1 MRESQSAYSGTPFA
15 NFQPVSADTVKK
27 VVLSTSSKS
36 CENDPIPT
44 HIVKDC
50 INELLPAITC
60 IVNQSLNE
68 GHFPDTWKEALVRPK
83 LKKTNLD
90 LVKKNYRL
98 VSNLVFIS
106 KVTERIVAQQIS
118 QHLCDCQLLPELQS
132 AYRTGHSTETAL
144 LRVCNDILMNMN
156 KQHVT
161 LLVCLDL
168 SSAFDTV
175 DHDVLLKRL
184 ENNFGIGG
192 TALTWFQSY
201 LKDRS
206 QRIVIQGA
214 KSASF
219 NLKYGVPQGSCLGS
233 LLFSLYA
240 SELLTIVSHHLPTP
254 HCYADDTQLYLA
266 FKPDALTKQDPA
278 VAAMEACLRD
288 IRQWMIRDKLM
299 INDEKTEFMMIGTR
313 AQLAKVHLSTLTVGE
328 AEIVPNEGNI
338 GNIGVLFDN
347 TLSIRP
353 NVNMICKTGYYY
365 LRNIKRIR
373 KYLSKD
379 SAEKLIHA
387 FVTSRLDNCNS
398 LLYGLPACTIAIK
411 LQRLQ
416 NAAAR
421 TIMQVPK
428 FCHISPIVSSKHWL
442 PVKYRIDF
450 KIILTTFKAIHG
462 LGPKYLSELL
472 HFKHNS
478 NYSLRSNNM
487 FLLSPPKYKT
497 LSTLGDRVFA
507 AAAPRL
513 WNTLPETIRNTHDLI
528 TFKRLVKTFFFKQ
541 AYCK

>member
-1 MRESQSAYSGTPFA
+1 
-15 NFQPVSADTVKK
+15 
-27 VVLSTSSKS
+27 
-36 CENDPIPT
+36 
-44 HIVKDC
+44 
-50 INELLPAITC
+50 
-60 IVNQSLNE
+60 
-68 GHFPDTWKEALVRPK
+68 
-83 LKKTNLD
+83 
-90 LVKKNYRL
+90 
-98 VSNLVFIS
+98 
-106 KVTERIVAQQIS
+106 
-118 QHLCDCQLLPELQS
+118 
-132 AYRTGHSTETAL
+132 
-144 LRVCNDILMNMN
+144 MN

-161 LLVCLDL
+161 LLVCLNL

-184 ENNFGIGG
+184 ENNFGICG

-214 KSASF
+214 KSARF
-219 NLKYGVPQGSCLGS
+219 NLKYGVPQGSCLGP
-233 LLFSLYA
+233 LLFSWYA
-240 SELLTIVSHHLPTP
+240 SELLTIVIRHLPTP

-266 FKPDALTKQDPA
+266 FKPDALTNQDPA
-278 VAAMEACLRD
+278 IAAMESCLRDIRYMDDTQLVPLINQDAAIAAMEACLRD

-299 INDEKTEFMMIGTR
+299 INDEKTEFMLIGTR
-313 AQLAKVHLSTLTVGE
+313 AQLANVHLSTLTVGE
-328 AEIVPNEGNI
+328 AEIEPTDGNI
-338 GNIGVLFDN
+338 RNIGVLFDN
-347 TLSIRP
+347 TLSMSP
-353 NVNMICKTGYYY
+353 NVNMICKSGYYY

-387 FVTSRLDNCNS
+387 FVTSRLDNYNS
-398 LLYGLPACTIAIK
+398 LLYGLPACTIAK

-428 FCHISPIVSSKHWL
+428 FCHISPILSSLHWL

-487 FLLSPPKYKT
+487 FLLSPP
-497 LSTLGDRVFA
+497 
-507 AAAPRL
+507 
-513 WNTLPETIRNTHDLI
+513 
-528 TFKRLVKTFFFKQ
+528 
-541 AYCK
+541 